1 MNKSKNRKKIFFGAG
16 GVAVALTMA
25 LAALGPTGAYFS
37 DTAQGQVSGTVG
49 SIKVAGADG
58 TGADSLGLTFTN
70 LLPGSPQTVTSRY
83 TNTGLNNQDV
93 WVVFNNPEALHALND
108 LGTYGEF
115 HLAANGNALLD
126 STNLN
131 DGKSNLAVTG
141 NTCGPFGAGAGLCN
155 PLLPS
160 YKLASDMAPGVTGNV
175 SFTFAYAGK
184 SVHQSEAG
192 GGTWN
197 AFPVAQ
203 KNGADPT
210 IAGYGLPYQIVA
222 TQVGQQP

>member
-1 MNKSKNRKKIFFGAG
+1 VNKTTSRKKIFFGAG
-16 GVAVALTMA
+16 GVAVALSMA
-25 LAALGPTGAYFS
+25 LAAVGPTGAYFS
-37 DTAQGQVSGTVG
+37 DTAQGAVGGSIG
-49 SIKVAGADG
+49 SIKVAGIDG
-58 TGADSLGLTFTN
+58 TGADSLGLAFTN
-70 LLPGSPQTVTSRY
+70 LLPGTPQTVTSRY

-93 WVVFNNPEALHALND
+93 WVVFNNADALHALND

-131 DGKSNLAVTG
+131 DGKSNTAVTP
-141 NTCGPFGAGAGLCN
+141 NTCGPFGATAGLCN

-160 YKLASDMAPGVTGNV
+160 YKLASNMGPGAVGNV

-184 SVHQSEAG
+184 TVYQSEAG
-192 GGTWN
+192 GGIWN

-203 KNGADPT
+203 KNGAVPA
-210 IAGYGLPYQIVA
+210 IEGNGLPYKIVA
-222 TQVGQQP
+222 TQVGQTP

>member
-1 MNKSKNRKKIFFGAG
+1 MNKMKSRKKMIFGAG
-16 GVAVALTMA
+16 GVAVALSMA
-25 LAALGPTGAYFS
+25 LAALGPTGAYFT

-49 SIKVAGADG
+49 SIKVAGTDG
-58 TGADSLGLTFTN
+58 TGTDSLGLTFTN
-70 LLPGSPQTVTSRY
+70 LLPGTPQTVTSRY

-115 HLAANGNALLD
+115 HLAANGTALLD
-126 STNLN
+126 STNLS
-131 DGKSNLAVTG
+131 DGKSNVAVTD
-141 NTCGPFGAGAGLCN
+141 NTCGPFGPSAGLCN

-160 YKLASDMAPGVTGNV
+160 YKLASDMAPGVSGNV

-184 SVHQSEAG
+184 LVKQSEAG

-203 KNGADPT
+203 KNQPAPT

-222 TQVGQQP
+222 TQVGQTP